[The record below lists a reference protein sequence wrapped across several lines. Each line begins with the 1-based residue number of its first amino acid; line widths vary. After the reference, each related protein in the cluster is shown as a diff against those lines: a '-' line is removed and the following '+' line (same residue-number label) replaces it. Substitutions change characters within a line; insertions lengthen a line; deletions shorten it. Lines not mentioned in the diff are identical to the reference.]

1 MTVTLAASQPIA
13 GQAGSNSAI
22 NYSICFDDVLA
33 GVDAFQTVSGTLTT
47 SIVALYTPAASH
59 IGIIKT
65 VHLKNVTA
73 APVTVNMFIGGI
85 TSAFQSYQGLIPANG
100 SATYDGDWTVY
111 DSSGFPQ
118 TAGATG
124 PTGARGLTWQGAWS
138 SLTTYAVDDAVY
150 YATTGQSYRSLVA
163 GNLNHTPPATFDS
176 FWYQLVQKGDTG
188 LTGSTGPPGVVQD
201 VLATDSSIVVAGTTP
216 HPTIQRAALTGDITA
231 SAGSNATVLA
241 NTGPGVTG
249 PFGTA
254 GRTAVVTIDAKG
266 RITGFTDIAIT
277 PAGIGAPS
285 GSGSSSGSNT
295 GDQTITLTSDVTGSG
310 VGSFATTLKNTGPG
324 ATGPL
329 GSASVAPVVTIDAQG
344 RVTALT
350 SATITPAAIGATPTS
365 RLINTTAPIT
375 GGGDLTADRTIA
387 ITAASATAAGSLGT
401 ANFKKLAAHLDA
413 EADFG
418 FVGDLRSF
426 FDGACNSGAPT
437 KITSAT
443 IAFTSNDLGKRI
455 TLNEAA
461 ASSAMYAGTITN
473 IDSATQVTVSPSI
486 TTTVSG
492 KGVQVGTDNT
502 AAITAMMTYVNTTIA
517 AFPGATIEF
526 GQSPTNAWGFPIP
539 VVFNKS
545 VNIIG
550 LGGGFNVD
558 AGDYTRQGGTRLAWW
573 GTTAD
578 GGVDFGA
585 WWTFQPAGGA
595 TQPLTQPAFRRVWF
609 DGRNCDQSSALFAV
623 KFEGCASPIMDD
635 TFIIDSKNGVL
646 CQSTT
651 VTLNPQSAQGVLRP
665 VFRNCHARLLES
677 FTGAILTPITTSS
690 AITLTNSPQAITVS
704 AATMP
709 TTDSYAWVE
718 TQVGNPVLI
727 KYTGGGTTTLSVKC
741 SVADAGYGYATI
753 AGGNVVSAAP
763 NNGSVY
769 SFSGDAN
776 SNTNCGLILQGQLT
790 HGTNWGPAAVDFRNS
805 DSMDMQD
812 VYLNG
817 GNNTNDG
824 AINRMRKPGV
834 RVAGHNT
841 LAGFACRNITLRSGD
856 PGSATGGGVSSMG
869 VLNTGA
875 KLGFP
880 AGPTYYDLMQLANGA
895 PIPTVEPFSAFMW
908 TPNGGLVTGMA
919 AGSALAAGQGIAAA
933 TLTQINGT
941 LIAVPPQGFQ
951 VGTVLRWTM
960 QMTKTAVGTAGS
972 LFQVRIGAA
981 GTTADGIVAAAT
993 SVAGTAA
1000 VGDWTVVIEM
1010 TVRGPLGGTAAAI
1023 ANIKYFNTGV
1033 TGWLTLPF
1041 SYSNMA
1047 MSTFNTVT
1055 SGLLYAH
1062 VAITSGATVVPTVTQ
1077 AFCEVINPSNP

>member
-1 MTVTLAASQPIA
+1 MLTLLATKTVGGAAASATTVNYLITGLDNGVPKTTK
-13 GQAGSNSAI
+13 GQLPNSATTLYTVGAGSGAYVSEIDLLNTSAGTVAVTI
-22 NYSICFDDVLA
+22 Y
-33 GVDAFQTVSGTLTT
+33 VDGL
-47 SIVALYTPAASH
+47 
-59 IGIIKT
+59 
-65 VHLKNVTA
+65 TA
-73 APVTVNMFIGGI
+73 ADAYWSCT
-85 TSAFQSYQGLIPANG
+85 LPALG
-100 SATYDGDWTVY
+100 KATYTRDGWKVY
-111 DSSGFPQ
+111 DASGFQ
-118 TAGATG
+118 QYVGSTG
-124 PTGARGLTWQGAWS
+124 PTGARGLTWQAAWS
-138 SLTTYAVDDAVY
+138 SLVTYAVDDAVY

-163 GNLNHTPPATFDS
+163 GNLNHTPPASNDS

-201 VLATDSSIVVAGTTP
+201 VLATDSSIVVGGTTP

-231 SAGSNATVLA
+231 SAGSNATTLKT
-241 NTGPGVTG
+241 TGPGVTG
-249 PFGTA
+249 P
-254 GRTAVVTIDAKG
+254 
-266 RITGFTDIAIT
+266 
-277 PAGIGAPS
+277 IGS
-285 GSGSSSGSNT
+285 
-295 GDQTITLTSDVTGSG
+295 TST
-310 VGSFATTLKNTGPG
+310 
-324 ATGPL
+324 
-329 GSASVAPVVTIDAQG
+329 APVVTIDAQG

-350 SATITPAAIGATPTS
+350 TATITPAAIGGTPS
-365 RLINTTAPIT
+365 ARLINTTAPIT
-375 GGGDLTADRTIA
+375 GGGDLSADRTIA
-387 ITAASATAAGSLGT
+387 ITAASATAIGSLSI
-401 ANFKKLAAHLDA
+401 ANFKKLASHLDA

-443 IAFTSNDLGKRI
+443 IAFTSLDLGKRI
-455 TLNEAA
+455 TLTEAA
-461 ASSAMYAGTITN
+461 ASGAMYAGTITN

-539 VVFNKS
+539 VVFNKA

-558 AGDYTRQGGTRLAWW
+558 SGDYTRQGGTRLAWW

-585 WWTFQPAGGA
+585 WWTFQPGGSA

-651 VTLNPQSAQGVLRP
+651 VVLNPTSAQGVLRP
-665 VFRNCHARLLES
+665 VFRNCHARLLET

-718 TQVGNPVLI
+718 TASGNPVLV
-727 KYTGGGTTTLSVKC
+727 KYTGGGTVTLSVKC
-741 SVADAGYGYATI
+741 SVADAGYSYATI

-763 NNGSVY
+763 NNGSIY

-776 SNTNCGLILQGQLT
+776 SNTNCGLIIQGQLT
-790 HGTNWGPAAVDFRNS
+790 HGSNWGPAAVDFRNS

-817 GNNTNDG
+817 GSNTNDG
-824 AINRMRKPGV
+824 AVNRIRKPGV

-841 LAGFACRNITLRSGD
+841 LAGFACRNITIRSGD
-856 PGSATGGGVSSMG
+856 PGSASGGGVSNMG
-869 VLNTGA
+869 LLNTGA

-880 AGPTYYDLMQLANGA
+880 AGPTYYELQQVANGA
-895 PIPTVEPFSAFMW
+895 PLPTVEAFSSFMW
-908 TPNGGLVTGMA
+908 TPNGGLIWAPSSVA
-919 AGSALAAGQGIAAA
+919 AVDQNILAA
-933 TLTQINGT
+933 TLTQVTGSQIV
-941 LIAVPPQGFQ
+941 IPPQGFQ
-951 VGTVLRWTM
+951 AGTKIRWVIDM
-960 QMTKTAVGTAGS
+960 NKTATGVAARS
-972 LFQVRIGAA
+972 LFLRVGAA
-981 GTTADGIVAAAT
+981 GTTGDAAIATVTLPLGTAVADQGKLTVEWTVQTIGAAAT
-993 SVAGTAA
+993 SRLSTHFMHQLTAT
-1000 VGDWTVVIEM
+1000 GFM
-1010 TVRGPLGGTAAAI
+1010 TVAMNYQHITPAT
-1023 ANIKYFNTGV
+1023 
-1033 TGWLTLPF
+1033 F
-1041 SYSNMA
+1041 S
-1047 MSTFNTVT
+1047 TVT
-1055 SGLLYAH
+1055 SGLLYA
-1062 VAITSGATVVPTVTQ
+1062 ALSFTTGAAEVLNIIQ
-1077 AFCEVINPSNP
+1077 ASAEVIKPGNP